1 MNTPISRFSLLAA
14 SAVAAISLAACGG
27 GGDSDSGN
35 CNPTQLL
42 GAVRVALTNSQAC
55 GFDSINLT
63 VSKVRVHA
71 SATAAA
77 SDSGWSEIAL
87 APARKINLL
96 AVSNGVRDVLGQA
109 SLPTGHYS
117 QLRLVLAANTAT
129 GLENSV
135 KPTGGTEVLLD
146 MAAAPAD
153 GIKLASEFD
162 VASGT
167 GVADVVIDA
176 DACKSVIAKGAGQ
189 YALNP
194 AMKAG
199 VATYNGIIGNMST
212 GLSGSKVVVSAQ
224 QNGVIVRS
232 TTPVSNIFVLDNL
245 APGNYDVVFTADG
258 RGAAVIGAVPV
269 ASTSS
274 VITLSNATTPVILAT
289 STTRNIGGVVTR
301 TPASATLP
309 AYVSA
314 KQSIVNG
321 PTVTLK
327 YMATDL
333 AAGAYTIANLPIL
346 APQYTPYTATLAP
359 VFTSQPS
366 ALPGVAK
373 YLVEASAAGYTTKSI
388 ASVDITT
395 ASQTT
400 ANIALVP

>member
-1 MNTPISRFSLLAA
+1 MNTPTSRFSLLAA
-14 SAVAAISLAACGG
+14 GVAAAISLAACGG
-27 GGDSDSGN
+27 GGGDGDTDSAGT
-35 CNPTQLL
+35 TQLL
-42 GAVRVALTNSQAC
+42 GGLRVALTNSQAC

-63 VSKVRVHA
+63 VSKVRVHQ

-77 SDSGWSEIAL
+77 SDSGWSEIVL

-109 SLPTGHYS
+109 SLPAGHYS
-117 QLRLVLAANTAT
+117 QMRVVLSANTAT

-146 MAAAPAD
+146 TAAAPAD

-162 VASGT
+162 VAS

-194 AMKAG
+194 FMKAG
-199 VATYNGIIGNMST
+199 PATYNGIIGNMST

-274 VITLSNATTPVILAT
+274 VITLSNATTPVVLAT

-301 TPASATLP
+301 TPANTTSP

-314 KQSIVNG
+314 KQSIING

-327 YMATDL
+327 TMATDL

-346 APQYTPYTATLAP
+346 APQYMPYTATLAP

-366 ALPGVAK
+366 VLPGVAK
-373 YLVEASAAGYTTKSI
+373 YLVEATAAGYTTKSI